1 MIQYS
6 KSVLYA
12 ALGATVAISA
22 VVGYI
27 YFHDR
32 PSSIDDLPPVSKE
45 LEIESDAESDSEDA
59 DS

>member
-12 ALGATVAISA
+12 ALGTTVAISA

-32 PSSIDDLPPVSKE
+32 PSGNGLPSVSIE
-45 LEIESDAESDSEDA
+45 LETESATESDSDDA